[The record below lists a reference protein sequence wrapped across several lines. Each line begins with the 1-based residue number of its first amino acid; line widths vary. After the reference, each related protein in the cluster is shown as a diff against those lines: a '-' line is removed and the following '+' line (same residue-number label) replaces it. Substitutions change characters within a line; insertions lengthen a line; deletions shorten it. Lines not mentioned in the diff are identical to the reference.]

1 MLIINKKTKSLHYGY
16 LKLTKKNHTTKK
28 LLEIITKISVLRLL
42 SMKVYEAIFKE
53 GETEGV
59 YALSVVEDPAMQ
71 DMWIALS
78 EQPQQIEL
86 AQVNEEKRLLL
97 GAALIPNKKIYR
109 NVDGNEFYITF
120 KEETIEKL
128 AHNFFKNQN
137 NNNSSLE
144 HEIKLEGMSVV
155 EGWTVQDPN
164 NDKSNA
170 FGKTYEKGTW
180 VTMMKVDNDE
190 IWNKVK
196 NGEIKGF
203 SIDALL
209 GLQEINLKTE
219 INMNDEAK
227 KSLKDEILEGMKAFF
242 TSDKKEVEEVKE
254 VENIEVQPEEV
265 ETEEVEA
272 TDRDFDVEAFKA
284 DVLEAM
290 KAEMS
295 AQLEAKDSELKAKND
310 ELEALKLEMSKQA
323 EAEEVT
329 VTPEVTEKKQVKFNN
344 NPIQTTASRAKENIA
359 KAMGWQ

>member
-1 MLIINKKTKSLHYGY
+1 
-16 LKLTKKNHTTKK
+16 
-28 LLEIITKISVLRLL
+28 
-42 SMKVYEAIFKE
+42 MKVYEAIFRE

-59 YALSVVEDPAMQ
+59 YALSVVENPAMQ

-86 AQVNEEKRLLL
+86 AEVDEEKRLLL

-109 NVDGNEFYITF
+109 NIDGNEFYITF

-144 HEIKLEGMSVV
+144 HEVKLEGMSVV
-155 EGWTVQDPN
+155 EGWTVQDPY

-180 VTMMKVDNDE
+180 VTMMKVDNE
-190 IWNKVK
+190 EMWEKVK

-209 GLQEINLKTE
+209 GLQEINLKSN
-219 INMNDEAK
+219 IMNEEAK
-227 KSLKDEILEGMKAFF
+227 NSFLSELKEDIKALF
-242 TSDKKEVEEVKE
+242 TSEKKEVEEVKE
-254 VENIEVQPEEV
+254 VEEIQVQPELV
-265 ETEEVEA
+265 EEVQ
-272 TDRDFDVEAFKA
+272 TSDRDFDIEAIKA
-284 DVLEAM
+284 DILESM

-295 AQLEAKDSELKAKND
+295 AQLEEKDNEIKAKND
-310 ELEALKLEMSKQA
+310 ELEALKVEMSKQP
-323 EAEEVT
+323 EAEEVK
-329 VTPEVTEKKQVKFNN
+329 VSPEVVEKRKVEFNN
-344 NPIQTTASRAKENIA
+344 NKIQTTKSRAYNNIA
-359 KAMGWQ
+359 KSMGW

>member
-1 MLIINKKTKSLHYGY
+1 
-16 LKLTKKNHTTKK
+16 
-28 LLEIITKISVLRLL
+28 
-42 SMKVYEAIFKE
+42 MKVYEAIFKE

-59 YALSVVEDPAMQ
+59 YALSVVENPAMQ

-86 AQVNEEKRLLL
+86 AQVDEEKRLLL

-144 HEIKLEGMSVV
+144 HEVKLEGMSVV

-190 IWNKVK
+190 MWEKVK

-219 INMNDEAK
+219 INMNDEAR
-227 KSLKDEILEGMKAFF
+227 KSLKDEILEGVKALF

-254 VENIEVQPEEV
+254 VENIEVQPEV
-265 ETEEVEA
+265 VEEVEA
-272 TDRDFDVEAFKA
+272 TSDRDFDIEAFKA
-284 DVLEAM
+284 DILESM
-290 KAEMS
+290 KAEFK
-295 AQLEAKDSELKAKND
+295 AQLDSKDAEVASKQE
-310 ELEALKLEMSKQA
+310 ELEALKVEMSKQP
-323 EAEEVT
+323 EEETVK
-329 VTPEVTEKKQVKFNN
+329 VTPEVVEKRKVQFNSN
-344 NPIQTTASRAKENIA
+344 QIQTTKTRAMSNIA
-359 KAMGWQ
+359 KAMGW